1 MHMCISV
8 IVTCS
13 VHMFVSGFYFFI
25 LHAQVV
31 VPVKKKKKDG
41 ARMA

>member
-1 MHMCISV
+1 MHMCIIV

-13 VHMFVSGFYFFI
+13 VCVLFFI

-31 VPVKKKKKDG
+31 VPVKKKEDG
-41 ARMA
+41 AWMV